1 MSSYLECSEL
11 MDSCCRRRW
20 DLDVDGVFDAK
31 KTLLATHSN
40 RLGTG
45 GLDVSVH
52 DCLFEHVL
60 SGLRETCDNS
70 GYVTF

>member
-1 MSSYLECSEL
+1 M
-11 MDSCCRRRW
+11 
-20 DLDVDGVFDAK
+20 DGVFDAK

-45 GLDVSVH
+45 GLDVSMH

-60 SGLRETCDNS
+60 SGPRGTCDNS